1 MQLQL
6 STWQEVGAYLEHNQT
21 IILPIGSTEQHGP
34 TGLMGTDALCPEALA
49 RAVGDESG
57 VMVAPTFAIGMAQHH
72 LGFAGTITM
81 RPSTIIAMLLDAVNS
96 LTLHGFRNFYFLN
109 GHGGN
114 MATLSAAFSEIYA
127 QKSLNPRDESKPSI
141 LCKQRNWWDGKRFNE
156 LSKEL
161 HGASEGSHATCSEI
175 SLTYYLFPDQVKEAE
190 LSPETAPNGPIY
202 DATDFRARFPDGRM
216 GSKPSMCSIADG
228 ERIFKAARQDILDN
242 LNQSFSS

>member
-6 STWQEVGAYLEHNQT
+6 STWQEVDSYLMRNQT

-49 RAVGDESG
+49 RAVGEKTG
-57 VMVAPTFAIGMAQHH
+57 MMVGPTFAIGMAQHH
-72 LGFAGTITM
+72 LGFAGTMTL

-96 LTLHGFRNFYFLN
+96 LALHGFKRFYFLN

-114 MATLSAAFSEIYA
+114 MATLAAAISEIYA
-127 QKSLNPRDESKPSI
+127 QKSFNPTDGTKPD
-141 LCKQRNWWDGKRFNE
+141 LRCKQRNWWDGKRFQA

-161 HGASEGSHATCSEI
+161 YGAFEGSHATCSEI
-175 SLTYYLFPDQVKEAE
+175 SLTYYLFPDRSKKVV
-190 LSPETAPNGPIY
+190 LDPEVAPNGPIF

-216 GSKPSMCSIADG
+216 GSKPSLCSIAHG
-228 ERIFKAARQDILDN
+228 EQIFNAAMQDILDDVSG
-242 LNQSFSS
+242 SFSS